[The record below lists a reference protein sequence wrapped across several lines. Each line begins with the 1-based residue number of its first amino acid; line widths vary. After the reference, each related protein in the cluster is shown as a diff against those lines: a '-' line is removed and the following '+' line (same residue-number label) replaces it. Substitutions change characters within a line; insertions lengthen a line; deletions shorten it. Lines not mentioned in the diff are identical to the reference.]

1 MSSFKNNF
9 ECDATLMST
18 KQYYCLRGQNKNK
31 IGSLVKLGG
40 GGGGLQLICLAEKV

>member
-9 ECDATLMST
+9 ECEATLMST
-18 KQYYCLRGQNKNK
+18 KQYYCLRGRNKNK
-31 IGSLVKLGG
+31 IWSQVKL

>member
-1 MSSFKNNF
+1 MGSFKNNF

-18 KQYYCLRGQNKNK
+18 KQYYCLRGRNKSK
-31 IGSLVKLGG
+31 VSSRVKLG